1 MALSKWPLK
10 GWIFCTQG
18 AKNETPPETL
28 KLKVREVS
36 QIGFWNISWQPT
48 SVPSFSQ
55 IGWPQVLAPGTLSQT
70 MTLKNGTS
78 PVLELVRV
86 QQQISIISN
95 RKHLFKEDTFMVCN
109 FGGWIVSKLV
119 VPSWMAHYW
128 IAHQIGWVTIEWL
141 ALNWMGF
148 CLIGWLT
155 AHWMLGL
162 TQGAWDILG
171 ASGPLDHL

>member
-10 GWIFCTQG
+10 GWVFCTQR

-70 MTLKNGTS
+70 MTQLILAKTAISPIFRNFCYCVQTS
-78 PVLELVRV
+78 PAPICAIRTKNRLCLIRPRQGSNSLILSLNFIRLLRVVITPSLVERRKRLEA
-86 QQQISIISN
+86 I
-95 RKHLFKEDTFMVCN
+95 
-109 FGGWIVSKLV
+109 GWISG
-119 VPSWMAHYW
+119 Y
-128 IAHQIGWVTIEWL
+128 
-141 ALNWMGF
+141 
-148 CLIGWLT
+148 LIL
-155 AHWMLGL
+155 
-162 TQGAWDILG
+162 IL
-171 ASGPLDHL
+171 